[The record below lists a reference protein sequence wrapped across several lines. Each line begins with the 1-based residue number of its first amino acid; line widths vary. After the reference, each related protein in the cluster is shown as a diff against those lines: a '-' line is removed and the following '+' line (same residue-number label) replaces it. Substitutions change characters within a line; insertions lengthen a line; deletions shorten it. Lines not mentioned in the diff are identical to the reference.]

1 MSLFTVKKRSL
12 LRDFTDPAV
21 ALVVP
26 LITIDL
32 STICVGIYSYAHELG
47 HFDGYDYPTHYV
59 GVYWFYFS
67 IAVLTVIPV
76 TFGWF
81 GSVGKTHELSSFSLT
96 GCFLVFPIVSAP
108 LLLTCPRNLATE
120 RCLYERAD
128 PSTTSTQMLGGT
140 MALAAL
146 QRIPASH
153 PQTFAILI
161 SGYMMQG
168 IGFGVSACFI
178 MVSQYRAIRYGFH
191 RGASAASGFLA
202 CGPFGYT
209 ALVLLR
215 LGDLGRNM

>member
-1 MSLFTVKKRSL
+1 
-12 LRDFTDPAV
+12 
-21 ALVVP
+21 
-26 LITIDL
+26 
-32 STICVGIYSYAHELG
+32 
-47 HFDGYDYPTHYV
+47 
-59 GVYWFYFS
+59 
-67 IAVLTVIPV
+67 
-76 TFGWF
+76 
-81 GSVGKTHELSSFSLT
+81 
-96 GCFLVFPIVSAP
+96 
-108 LLLTCPRNLATE
+108 
-120 RCLYERAD
+120 
-128 PSTTSTQMLGGT
+128 

-215 LGDLGRNM
+215 LGDLGRNMWDLSHIDPSRSLLKSFFFLIQSTPLHAADHSCCRRHVLRGHPGSPLPSRFKHLLLHLQLRTVGVSIAITLSAI